1 MTQSYQPP
9 TPAGAPGGTTNPMCG
24 RQPGMTDVGGTSDAV
39 AFEGEWTGPIVATSV
54 HAGHG
59 LRPEIAEAMV
69 LDEAERFREEDP
81 FTDRIAAVVPDRV
94 ITSRSRFE
102 ADLNR
107 PRREAVYRSPEDC
120 WGLDVWR
127 EGVLSDELFEG
138 SLETYDAFY
147 DALAPRLDALAER
160 GPFVLLD
167 VHSYN
172 HRRDGADAPPAPR
185 AENPEINVG
194 TGSVDDDLFGPL
206 VERFMGDIRQASSG
220 SGPLD
225 ARENVA
231 FEGRNLAWW
240 VHDRYPRVGCV
251 LALEFKKTFMDEW
264 SGELDEE
271 RLRAA
276 QHALSATL
284 PGLREELEKLR

>member
-1 MTQSYQPP
+1 
-9 TPAGAPGGTTNPMCG
+9 
-24 RQPGMTDVGGTSDAV
+24 MTDVGGTSDAV
-39 AFEGEWTGPIVATSV
+39 AFEGDWQSRIVATSV

-81 FTDRIAAVVPDRV
+81 FTDRLAAVVPDRV
-94 ITSRSRFE
+94 LTPRSRFE

-107 PRREAVYRSPEDC
+107 PRREAIYRSPEDC
-120 WGLDVWR
+120 WGLEVWR
-127 EGVLSDELFEG
+127 DGVLSDELFEG
-138 SLETYDAFY
+138 SLATYDAFY

-172 HRRDGADAPPAPR
+172 HRRDGADQPPAPVTD
-185 AENPEINVG
+185 NPEVNVG
-194 TGSVDDDLFGPL
+194 TGSLDHDLFGPL
-206 VERFMGDIRQASSG
+206 VDRFMGDLRQESTG

-225 ARENVA
+225 ARQNVA

-264 SGELDEE
+264 TGELDEN
-271 RLRAA
+271 RFRAA
-276 QHALSATL
+276 QEALTATL
-284 PGLREELEKLR
+284 PGLHDELERLR

>member
-1 MTQSYQPP
+1 
-9 TPAGAPGGTTNPMCG
+9 
-24 RQPGMTDVGGTSDAV
+24 MTDVGGTSDAV
-39 AFEGEWTGPIVATSV
+39 AFVGEWDGPVVATSV
-54 HAGHG
+54 HAGHQ

-81 FTDRIAAVVPDRV
+81 YTDRLAAVVPDRV
-94 ITSRSRFE
+94 VTNRSRFE

-107 PRREAVYRSPEDC
+107 PRREAVYRKPDDC

-127 EGVLSDELFEG
+127 DGELSDELFHG

-172 HRRDGADAPPAPR
+172 HRRDGADEPPAPPS
-185 AENPEINVG
+185 ENPEVNVG

-206 VERFMGDIRQASSG
+206 VERFVGDLRDASLG
-220 SGPLD
+220 CGPID

-264 SGELDEE
+264 TGELHAD
-271 RLRAA
+271 RFRRAQVGLA
-276 QHALSATL
+276 AAL
-284 PGLREELEKLR
+284 PGLHIELEKLR

>member
-1 MTQSYQPP
+1 
-9 TPAGAPGGTTNPMCG
+9 MCTAVRNFG
-24 RQPGMTDVGGTSDAV
+24 RQADMTTLAGTSDAV
-39 AFEGEWTGPIVATSV
+39 AFVGDWSGPVVATSV
-54 HAGHG
+54 HAGHE
-59 LRPEIAEAMV
+59 LRPDIAAAMV
-69 LDEAERFREEDP
+69 LDETERFREEDP
-81 FTDRIAAVVPDRV
+81 HTDRIAAVVPDRV
-94 ITSRSRFE
+94 VTTRSRFE

-107 PRREAVYRSPEDC
+107 PRREAVYRRPEDC
-120 WGLDVWR
+120 WGLEVWR
-127 EGVLSDELFEG
+127 DGVLSDELFEG

-172 HRRDGADAPPAPR
+172 HRRDGADAPPAPSSD
-185 AENPEINVG
+185 NPEVNVG
-194 TGSVDDDLFGPL
+194 TGSLDHDLFGPL
-206 VERFMGDIRQASSG
+206 VERFMGDLRDASLG
-220 SGPLD
+220 CGPLD

-251 LALEFKKTFMDEW
+251 LALEFKKIFMDEW

-271 RLRAA
+271 RLRNAQEGLAA
-276 QHALSATL
+276 AL
-284 PGLREELEKLR
+284 PGLHEELGRLR

>member
-1 MTQSYQPP
+1 M
-9 TPAGAPGGTTNPMCG
+9 AEV
-24 RQPGMTDVGGTSDAV
+24 RGTSDAI
-39 AFEGEWTGPIVATSV
+39 AFEGDWRGPIVATSV
-54 HAGHG
+54 HAGHE
-59 LRPEIAEAMV
+59 LRPEIADAMV

-81 FTDRIAAVVPDRV
+81 YTDRLAAVVPDRV

-107 PRREAVYRSPEDC
+107 PRREAIYRRPEDC

-127 EGVLSDELFEG
+127 GGVLSDELFEG

-172 HRRDGADAPPAPR
+172 HRRDGADAPPAPVKD
-185 AENPEINVG
+185 NPEVNVG

-206 VERFMGDIRQASSG
+206 VERFTGDLRDASLGCRS
-220 SGPLD
+220 LD

-240 VHDRYPRVGCV
+240 VHDRYPRIGCV

-264 SGELDEE
+264 TGELDEG
-271 RLRAA
+271 RLRCA
-276 QHALSATL
+276 QDALAATL
-284 PGLREELEKLR
+284 PGLREELERLR

>member
-1 MTQSYQPP
+1 
-9 TPAGAPGGTTNPMCG
+9 
-24 RQPGMTDVGGTSDAV
+24 MTDLGGTSDAV
-39 AFEGEWTGPIVATSV
+39 AFEGEWHGPVVATSV

-69 LDEAERFREEDP
+69 LEESERLREEDP
-81 FTDRIAAVVPDRV
+81 HTDRIAAVVPDRV
-94 ITSRSRFE
+94 VTSRSRFE

-107 PRREAVYRSPEDC
+107 PRREAVYRKPEDC
-120 WGLDVWR
+120 WGLEVWR
-127 EGVLSDELFEG
+127 DGVLSDELFEG
-138 SLETYDAFY
+138 SLATYDAFY

-172 HRRDGADAPPAPR
+172 HRRDGADGPPAP
-185 AENPEINVG
+185 AVDNPEVNVG
-194 TGSVDDDLFGPL
+194 TGSLDHDLFGPL
-206 VERFMGDIRQASSG
+206 VERFTADLRDASVG
-220 SGPLD
+220 CGPLD

-264 SGELDEE
+264 SGEVDEGRLEAVRKGLAAALPGLHDELE
-271 RLRAA
+271 RLR
-276 QHALSATL
+276 
-284 PGLREELEKLR
+284 

>member
-1 MTQSYQPP
+1 
-9 TPAGAPGGTTNPMCG
+9 
-24 RQPGMTDVGGTSDAV
+24 MTDVGRTSAVV
-39 AFEGEWTGPIVATSV
+39 AFEGKWRGPIVATSV

-59 LRPEIAEAMV
+59 LRPEIADAMV
-69 LDEAERFREEDP
+69 LDEADRFREEDP
-81 FTDRIAAVVPDRV
+81 YTDRLAAVVPDRV

-107 PRREAVYRSPEDC
+107 PRREAIYRRPEDC

-127 EGVLSDELFEG
+127 DGVLSDELFEG

-147 DALAPRLDALAER
+147 DALAPRLDALAGR
-160 GPFVLLD
+160 GPFVVLD

-172 HRRDGADAPPAPR
+172 HRRDGADAPPAP
-185 AENPEINVG
+185 AEDNPEVNVG
-194 TGSVDDDLFGPL
+194 TGSVDDELFGPL
-206 VERFMGDIRQASSG
+206 VERFTGDLRDASLGCG
-220 SGPLD
+220 SLD

-264 SGELDEE
+264 AGELDER
-271 RLRAA
+271 RLRCA
-276 QHALSATL
+276 QDALAATL
-284 PGLREELEKLR
+284 PGLREELARLR

>member
-1 MTQSYQPP
+1 MTEVGRSSY
-9 TPAGAPGGTTNPMCG
+9 
-24 RQPGMTDVGGTSDAV
+24 AV
-39 AFEGEWTGPIVATSV
+39 AFEGEWRGPVVATSV

-59 LRPEIAEAMV
+59 LRPEVAGAMV
-69 LDEAERFREEDP
+69 LDEAERFHEEDP
-81 FTDRIAAVVPDRV
+81 YTDRIAAAVPDRV

-107 PRREAVYRSPEDC
+107 PRRDAVYRSPEDC

-127 EGVLSDELFEG
+127 DGALSDALVEL

-160 GPFVLLD
+160 GPFVVLD

-172 HRRDGADAPPAPR
+172 RRDGADT
-185 AENPEINVG
+185 PEVNLG
-194 TGSVDDDLFGPL
+194 TGSVDDQFGPL
-206 VERFMGDIRQASSG
+206 VERFLVDIRRAWSG

-225 ARENVA
+225 VRENVA
-231 FEGRNLAWW
+231 FMGRNLAWW
-240 VHDRYPRVGCV
+240 VHERYPGVGCV

-271 RLRAA
+271 RFRAA
-276 QHALSATL
+276 QGALAATL
-284 PGLREELEKLR
+284 PGLREELDMLR

>member
-1 MTQSYQPP
+1 
-9 TPAGAPGGTTNPMCG
+9 
-24 RQPGMTDVGGTSDAV
+24 MTDSAGTLDV
-39 AFEGEWTGPIVATSV
+39 VTFEGGWEGPVVATSV

-59 LRPEIAEAMV
+59 LRTEIADAMV
-69 LDEAERFREEDP
+69 LDEGERLREEDP
-81 FTDRIAAVVPDRV
+81 FTDRIAGVVPDRV

-107 PRREAVYRSPEDC
+107 PRREAIYRSPEDC

-127 EGVLSDELFEG
+127 DGTLADELFEG
-138 SLETYDAFY
+138 SLATYDAFY

-172 HRRDGADAPPAPR
+172 HRRDGADEPPAPV
-185 AENPEINVG
+185 ADNPEVNVG
-194 TGSVDDDLFGPL
+194 TGSIDEDLFGPL
-206 VERFMGDIRQASSG
+206 VERFLGDLRKASTG

-264 SGELDEE
+264 TGALDEA

-276 QHALSATL
+276 QDALAATL
-284 PGLREELEKLR
+284 PGLRDELEKLR